1 MANGGG
7 IYVNTGPSGLVSFLD
22 SLQKRGEDEQSAKA
36 LQNYAS
42 QTMYG
47 QAAPQQQPGVLSQ
60 LLGGVTRPISQA
72 IQDSGLG
79 AVPGVGPRLADI
91 LNFGGGNAQQQG
103 QTQSGSLGSLPLIGG
118 ALDGLFNPGR
128 SQQPDAR
135 QFPSSSS
142 PQSGSIYQAQP
153 QPGDPGAPA
162 MPQPRQ
168 NAAASQPGTLS
179 PNMAGMLA
187 NRERNY
193 GLPQGYLATTALI
206 ESGGDPNAVSPTG
219 AKGIFG
225 FTGGTAKQYGLTDP
239 TNPMQSADAAGR
251 LGADNMK
258 ALKQALGRDPT
269 AGELYL
275 AHQQGAAGAAA
286 LIKNPNVPAGQVL
299 ASIGADPNNIA
310 VNGGDPNAPA
320 GAFVGRWASRFDNG
334 GNAQPQ
340 QPYAI
345 ARSSTGQPVP
355 TDAQGRALDANG
367 QPTSAMAF
375 AGGQPQPAGQNAI
388 NGATSGQ
395 PQPYTANGT
404 ASQIFSPSAGASNPG
419 NATALR
425 SKLPPQEALNML
437 LASEGTRQFG
447 IDIIKA
453 FQAKQLGPTYTVTQ
467 VPGLGW
473 VNVNH
478 DTGQASLLKG
488 DDVMSPEAL
497 AQKKELVKAG
507 KEKDDSYSVQPIGE
521 DPYGN
526 KVYGTIN
533 KSTGVATPITLP
545 GNSQN
550 QPQQNVSD
558 LHGAEFLATLDP
570 QIAGQVKAIVEGRA
584 PYPTGMFLKT
594 PFGQKLATLVTQA
607 DPSFETGNATT
618 RTKLRNEFST
628 GGPSSPAYAITAGN
642 TAIGHLGELSDAAEG
657 LNNSSIPMVNS
668 VYNNTAQAFGG
679 GTNVTKFNNILG
691 RFAEEAT
698 KFYRGTGGTEADVQR
713 DIANLNA
720 AQSPAQLRT
729 AIAAQAKLMQSKID
743 ALQDRWRTGMG
754 PLVPDFP
761 IVTGHSKQAMDRIKG
776 RGANAGSGH
785 PSLSDA
791 EAEMRRRGLIR

>member
-1 MANGGG
+1 MAEQ
-7 IYVNTGPSGLVSFLD
+7 VNGLVGFLD
-22 SLQKRGEDEQSAKA
+22 SLQKRLDNNQSAKT
-36 LQNYAS
+36 LQNYAA

-47 QAAPQQQPGVLSQ
+47 QPKPQEEPGILGQILGPVTQPLSQAVQNTGLGNIPVAGPTLSGILNAFGGSQPNANAQQPSQ
-60 LLGGVTRPISQA
+60 GQPSIFGS
-72 IQDSGLG
+72 
-79 AVPGVGPRLADI
+79 VPGVGG
-91 LNFGGGNAQQQG
+91 F
-103 QTQSGSLGSLPLIGG
+103 
-118 ALDGLFNPGR
+118 LDGLLNPR
-128 SQQPDAR
+128 RQQQSNALLPT
-135 QFPSSSS
+135 SSS
-142 PQSGSIYQAQP
+142 PQSGSIYQSQP

-162 MPQPRQ
+162 QARAPQSQP
-168 NAAASQPGTLS
+168 NAQAVTPGTLN
-179 PNMAGMLA
+179 PNMAGLLA

-193 GLPQGYLATTALI
+193 GLPPGYLSQTALI

-225 FTGGTAKQYGLTDP
+225 FTGSTAKQYGLTDP

-251 LGADNMK
+251 LAADNAK

-345 ARSSTGQPVP
+345 ARTSTGQPVP

-375 AGGQPQPAGQNAI
+375 AGGQPQGAGQGAI
-388 NGATSGQ
+388 N
-395 PQPYTANGT
+395 
-404 ASQIFSPSAGASNPG
+404 G
-419 NATALR
+419 NATAIR
-425 SKLPPQEALNML
+425 SKLPPQEALNGL
-437 LASEGTRQFG
+437 LADPGTRALG
-447 IDIIKA
+447 IEIIKA
-453 FQAKQLGPTYTVTQ
+453 YQAKQLGPSYTTTY
-467 VPGLGW
+467 VPNLGW
-473 VNVNH
+473 ISLNH
-478 DTGQASLLKG
+478 DTGQPTLLKG

-618 RTKLRNEFST
+618 RTKLRSEFST

-657 LNNSSIPMVNS
+657 LNNSSFPTANS
-668 VYNNTAQAFGG
+668 VINWGAQALGG

-761 IVTGHSKQAMDRIKG
+761 IVTQHSRESMDRING
-776 RGANAGSGH
+776 RGANAGGDQAPVRVSTPQDAMALPSGTTFVT
-785 PSLSDA
+785 PDG
-791 EAEMRRRGLIR
+791 RVKVRP